1 MIVRQGHSV
10 LYADTSH
17 MLPGLDP
24 QPSWAPLLLVVFY
37 LVAAL
42 LLLRKPR

>member
-1 MIVRQGHSV
+1 MIVRQGHMV

-17 MLPGLDP
+17 MLPAPEP
-24 QPSWAPLLLVVFY
+24 QPSWALPLVVVFY
-37 LVAAL
+37 LIGAL